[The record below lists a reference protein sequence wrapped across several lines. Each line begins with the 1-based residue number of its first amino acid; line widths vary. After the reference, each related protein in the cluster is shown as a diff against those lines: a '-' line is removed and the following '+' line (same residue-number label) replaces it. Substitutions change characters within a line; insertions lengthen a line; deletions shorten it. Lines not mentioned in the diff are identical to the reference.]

1 MLCGIRLSR
10 FMILLYIVGYQ
21 GDKVE
26 GWWGGGGEGGMAE
39 IFIIWNGLVNQS

>member
-10 FMILLYIVGYQ
+10 FIILLYIVGYQ

-26 GWWGGGGEGGMAE
+26 GWEGEGGMAE
-39 IFIIWNGLVNQS
+39 IFIIWNGLVNQG